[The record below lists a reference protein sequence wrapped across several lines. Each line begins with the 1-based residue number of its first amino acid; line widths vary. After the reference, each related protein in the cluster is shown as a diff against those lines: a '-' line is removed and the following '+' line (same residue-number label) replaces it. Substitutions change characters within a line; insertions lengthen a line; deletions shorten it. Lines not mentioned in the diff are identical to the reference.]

1 MISYKHKL
9 TMSDIM
15 IYVKNLLELSS
26 FKSIELVTKDTGL
39 SRRVSWP
46 NIAQTVSI
54 EEWLV
59 GGDVI
64 FMTGVGLDITE
75 EFLTS
80 IVRQAVNCNAACLIV
95 LLSDEHIKQIPES
108 TAQFAKQNDFPIFIA
123 PWETKIANLIMNIC
137 MLLSDD
143 TKNETIINE
152 FAENILLGNIDMNSD
167 ETKLKLKKYNMN
179 TCNQVAVVHFY
190 NFNDLRFENEQK
202 FRFCR
207 INLYTKIHQELRK
220 VLGNVLYISRNDEI
234 IFIFKGNGKNSTRT
248 KSAMENIA
256 DIAKSVFENI
266 EVSIAVGGFNGHV
279 NNLPIS
285 YTQAQNVL
293 KIINAG
299 NVAFFDSFGIF
310 SLLGDVKPSK
320 IADYID
326 ENIGQLLKY
335 DKKYNQELTRT
346 LWVFLNNNSNMVQSA
361 KALFIHRNTLVKRI
375 EKTEEILGIS
385 LKDAEMMNT
394 CYNCLKML
402 EFVKPHYDCT
412 DDT

>member
-1 MISYKHKL
+1 
-9 TMSDIM
+9 M
-15 IYVKNLLELSS
+15 IYIKDLIGIKS
-26 FKSIELVTKDTGL
+26 FQNIKMITEGTGL

-64 FMTGVGLDITE
+64 FMTGVGLDINE
-75 EFLTS
+75 EFLTN

-95 LLSDEHIKQIPES
+95 LLNDEHIKEIPEK
-108 TAQFAKQNDFPIFIA
+108 TAQFAQQNDFPVFTA
-123 PWETKIANLIMNIC
+123 PWETKIANLIMDIC

-143 TKNETIINE
+143 TRNETIINE
-152 FAENILLGNIDMNSD
+152 FAENILFGNIDMNSD
-167 ETKLKLKKYNMN
+167 ETKAKLKKYNIS
-179 TCNQVAVVHFY
+179 TCSQVAVVHFY

-202 FRFCR
+202 FRSSR
-207 INLYTKIHQELRK
+207 MSLYSKMHTELEK
-220 VLGNVLYISRNDEI
+220 ALGKVLYISRNDDI
-234 IFIFKGNGKNSTRT
+234 IFIFKGNGKKSNRT
-248 KSAMENIA
+248 KRAMNNILNIA
-256 DIAKSVFENI
+256 QSVFENI
-266 EVSIAVGGFNGHV
+266 EVSIGVGGFQGQADK
-279 NNLPIS
+279 LPVS

-293 KIINAG
+293 KIISAG

-310 SLLGDVKPSK
+310 ALLSDVKPQK

-375 EKTEEILGIS
+375 EKTEEVLGIS

-412 DDT
+412 DNT